1 MTSKKTNLLG
11 MSLAELQQLCAVEGM
26 PRFAA
31 QQMCDWLYAKQVDS
45 IDAMTNISLRSRA
58 RLKEIAF
65 IGRHEPVNCQVSK
78 DGTKKYLFRIE
89 NGEMRMENDPDA
101 ETDSQFPIPN
111 SQLKNAEAN
120 SQFPIPNSQ
129 LKNAETNSQFPIPN
143 SQLKNAEANS
153 QFPIP
158 NSQLKNAEAN
168 SQFSILNSQLN
179 KYVEAVFIPDGDRG
193 TLCVSCQMGCK
204 MGCRFCVT
212 GQQGFHG
219 NLSAAEILN
228 QIFSIPEFYR
238 LTNIVY
244 MGMGEPMDNLDNV
257 LRSTEVL
264 TASWGLGWSPHRI
277 TVSSVGIVPGLRRFL
292 DVSQCHVAVSLHNP
306 FAAERLDIMPMQRV
320 YPITDV
326 VALLRQYDWSGQR
339 RISFEYTMFSG
350 LNDDLR
356 HAAELVR
363 LLKGLYC
370 RVNLI
375 RFHASPDTPFK
386 TSSAQAME
394 RFKEYLNSH
403 GITCTIRAS
412 RGEDIM
418 AACGLLAGQATHAD

>member
-1 MTSKKTNLLG
+1 
-11 MSLAELQQLCAVEGM
+11 
-26 PRFAA
+26 
-31 QQMCDWLYAKQVDS
+31 
-45 IDAMTNISLRSRA
+45 
-58 RLKEIAF
+58 
-65 IGRHEPVNCQVSK
+65 
-78 DGTKKYLFRIE
+78 
-89 NGEMRMENDPDA
+89 
-101 ETDSQFPIPN
+101 
-111 SQLKNAEAN
+111 
-120 SQFPIPNSQ
+120 
-129 LKNAETNSQFPIPN
+129 
-143 SQLKNAEANS
+143 
-153 QFPIP
+153 
-158 NSQLKNAEAN
+158 
-168 SQFSILNSQLN
+168 
-179 KYVEAVFIPDGDRG
+179 
-193 TLCVSCQMGCK
+193 MGCK

-320 YPITDV
+320 YPIADV

-418 AACGLLAGQATHAD
+418 AACGLLAGHHPCRLNGELRIENEELRVENEELRVENEELRVESL